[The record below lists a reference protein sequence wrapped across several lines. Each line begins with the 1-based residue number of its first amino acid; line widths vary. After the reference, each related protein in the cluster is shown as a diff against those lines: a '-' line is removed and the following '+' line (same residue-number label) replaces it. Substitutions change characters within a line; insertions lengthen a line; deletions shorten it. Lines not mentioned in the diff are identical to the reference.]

1 MDSLSHDQVIGFP
14 VIQDH
19 LMHASDSEPADQF
32 LKSNSSHS
40 KQKKDSIVDWISKA
54 GEKAQGLRGHVT
66 LGPKISETMKGKLSM
81 GTRILQAGGLE
92 SDFRQ
97 AFAVGEGEKLLKA
110 FQCYL
115 STTAGPIAGMLFI
128 SDEKIAF
135 RSDQSLKL
143 TSPKGDLVKVPYKV
157 LIPLINIKV
166 AQPSEDTRKPRH
178 KYVQIVTEDEFEFWF
193 MGFVS
198 CERAFRPQLRTATMA
213 RPPRHSRLLPGRRSS
228 PFTLILVALL
238 TVSVVLL
245 MLLALGIFSLPVESD
260 GPAKHGPRRSI
271 REACVELL
279 FHGGVTRGRSIGSV
293 GFRLGSG
300 GSPLRR
306 YFNVCK
312 SGDFKS
318 QKECEYL
325 IELAKP
331 HMQKST
337 VVDSVTGRSKDSR
350 VRTSAGM
357 FLRRGQDKIIR
368 TIEKRIANFSFIPME
383 HGEGL
388 QVLHYEVGQ
397 KYEPHF
403 DYFMDDFNTKNGG
416 QRIATLLMYLSDV
429 EEGGET
435 VFPSAKFNRSS
446 SPELSECAKKGLS
459 VKPKMGNALLFWS
472 MKPDASLDPSSLHGG
487 CAVIKGNKWSAT
499 KWMRVHEYRT

>member
-32 LKSNSSHS
+32 LNSNSSHS

-166 AQPSEDTRKPRH
+166 AQPSEDARKPRH

-198 CERAFRPQLRTATMA
+198 CERAFR
-213 RPPRHSRLLPGRRSS
+213 
-228 PFTLILVALL
+228 
-238 TVSVVLL
+238 
-245 MLLALGIFSLPVESD
+245 
-260 GPAKHGPRRSI
+260 
-271 REACVELL
+271 
-279 FHGGVTRGRSIGSV
+279 
-293 GFRLGSG
+293 
-300 GSPLRR
+300 
-306 YFNVCK
+306 
-312 SGDFKS
+312 
-318 QKECEYL
+318 YL
-325 IELAKP
+325 QQAI
-331 HMQKST
+331 
-337 VVDSVTGRSKDSR
+337 
-350 VRTSAGM
+350 SA
-357 FLRRGQDKIIR
+357 Q
-368 TIEKRIANFSFIPME
+368 
-383 HGEGL
+383 
-388 QVLHYEVGQ
+388 Q
-397 KYEPHF
+397 
-403 DYFMDDFNTKNGG
+403 
-416 QRIATLLMYLSDV
+416 
-429 EEGGET
+429 
-435 VFPSAKFNRSS
+435 
-446 SPELSECAKKGLS
+446 
-459 VKPKMGNALLFWS
+459 
-472 MKPDASLDPSSLHGG
+472 
-487 CAVIKGNKWSAT
+487 
-499 KWMRVHEYRT
+499 